1 MNIIQSFTHRLSDL
15 IKQYPLAMSFIF
27 ISTAFIP
34 WIQDESISRDMI
46 VVLLLPIYF
55 STVLLLTSANT
66 RMGLLLLMP
75 FLLRL
80 PFILLSD
87 LSMIMTLIGDY
98 CSFILC
104 CLLPIHWQ
112 KRTDFLCITR
122 CHV

>member
-55 STVLLLTSANT
+55 STVLLLNKRKYAN
-66 RMGLLLLMP
+66 GLAIAYAILITLA
-75 FLLRL
+75 
-80 PFILLSD
+80 FILLSD